1 MEPMSDKHVAVL
13 RKCHVLLCK
22 DLDVNDPMDVLYQES
37 MFSDDDIQHVKAEI
51 TEKEKRRKFLSIL
64 KTKRDKSYGMFVHYL
79 WESVSQRHLSVHLQ
93 TELQKII
100 EEAEK
105 DENGTVCH
113 NQWVKYVFVFPYL
126 YFRIC
131 I

>member
-1 MEPMSDKHVAVL
+1 MEPMSDEHVAVL

-64 KTKRDKSYGMFVHYL
+64 KTKRNQSYGIFVNSL
-79 WESVSQRHLSVHLQ
+79 WESKSQRHLSVDLQ
-93 TELQKII
+93 TALQKIK
-100 EEAEK
+100 EEAQK
-105 DENGTVCH
+105 DENGTVYH
-113 NQWVKYVFVFPYL
+113 NDNDVPSQQT
-126 YFRIC
+126 
-131 I
+131 